1 MKTVVK
7 QQGEDDGTIRSKQAH
22 QRGLW
27 VEAKKEDKA
36 CEARVDSKIKGVET
50 NDGEAK
56 DEMGLGIRVTCTYY
70 E

>member
-1 MKTVVK
+1 MKTFVK

-36 CEARVDSKIKGVET
+36 CEARVDSKIKGGRNERWR
-50 NDGEAK
+50 GK
-56 DEMGLGIRVTCTYY
+56 R
-70 E
+70 